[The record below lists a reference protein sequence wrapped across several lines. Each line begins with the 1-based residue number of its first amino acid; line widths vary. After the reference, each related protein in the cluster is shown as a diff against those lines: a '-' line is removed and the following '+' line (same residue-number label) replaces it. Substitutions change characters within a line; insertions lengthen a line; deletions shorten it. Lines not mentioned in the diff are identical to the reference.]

1 MRGAD
6 QDAGGPGAGR
16 MRAGAAGAGP
26 DARRSRKRAVVGQ
39 ELINEKKKRD
49 SGL

>member
-26 DARRSRKRAVVGQ
+26 DARRSRMRGADQDAGGPGAGRGQ
-39 ELINEKKKRD
+39 
-49 SGL
+49 